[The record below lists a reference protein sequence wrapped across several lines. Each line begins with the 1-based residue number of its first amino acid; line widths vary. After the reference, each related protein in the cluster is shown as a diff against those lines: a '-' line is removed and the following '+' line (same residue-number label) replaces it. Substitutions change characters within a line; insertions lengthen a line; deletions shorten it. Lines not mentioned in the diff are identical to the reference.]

1 MFGTRQVS
9 PPARGRSVLALS
21 VLALLALG
29 CLPVLAHAD
38 SSGIEYSD
46 APPTA
51 TGKNTIPTQTE
62 PSAHSSKKNGGAA
75 VPGNQGSNGGGGS
88 GGGSSKSHAGSD
100 VEAGKGANQQGS
112 QGKTA
117 ANGGSKHASQT
128 AHAGAE
134 PASQESGGSSPLVP
148 ILIAIAILAA
158 ISIGAVVIRQRRR
171 RGSGSGT
178 PVSPE
183 AG

>member
-1 MFGTRQVS
+1 
-9 PPARGRSVLALS
+9 
-21 VLALLALG
+21 VLALLAFACFPL
-29 CLPVLAHAD
+29 LAHAES
-38 SSGIEYSD
+38 SSGIQYSD

-75 VPGNQGSNGGGGS
+75 TPGNQGSNGGGGS
-88 GGGSSKSHAGSD
+88 GGGSSKSHGGSGAKAGN
-100 VEAGKGANQQGS
+100 GAEQQGNP
-112 QGKTA
+112 GKA
-117 ANGGSKHASQT
+117 GANGGSGNSNQN
-128 AHAGAE
+128 AHGEAE

-148 ILIAIAILAA
+148 ILIAIAVLAA
-158 ISIGAVVIRQRRR
+158 ISIGAVVIRRR
-171 RGSGSGT
+171 RGSGA